1 MSTLSVPLNAEL
13 EKFIDQMIKE
23 HKAETKVGVVRR
35 ALYEFA
41 ERKAIDDVLL
51 ASEEVKRGEIVKGD
65 TDKILSKF
73 MNKK

>member
-13 EKFIDQMIKE
+13 EKFIDQMVKE
-23 HKAETKVGVVRR
+23 HEAETKAGVVRR
-35 ALYEFA
+35 VLYEFA

-51 ASEEVKRGEIVKGD
+51 ASEEAKKGEVVKGN
-65 TDKILSKF
+65 TDKILGKF